1 MEPDYSSIDKMVNII
16 KAMKVNQSCVIKI
29 LSSIEDVIYFHLKN
43 TGTSTSARSLT
54 GAETNDINEAP
65 TDNINEVPTDNIN
78 EAPSAQVLKPADIYY
93 PDKPSKEEK
102 KVKKIRKIVTMHC
115 DKCNVDYNRT
125 NHNQHLRSKKHL
137 ANV

>member
-1 MEPDYSSIDKMVNII
+1 MVNII
-16 KAMKVNQSCVIKI
+16 KAMKVDQSCVIKI
-29 LSSIEDVIYFHLKN
+29 LSSIEDVIYSHLKN
-43 TGTSTSARSLT
+43 TGTSI
-54 GAETNDINEAP
+54 NDINETPA
-65 TDNINEVPTDNIN
+65 DNINETPI
-78 EAPSAQVLKPADIYY
+78 DIYY
-93 PDKPSKEEK
+93 PDHPSKEEK